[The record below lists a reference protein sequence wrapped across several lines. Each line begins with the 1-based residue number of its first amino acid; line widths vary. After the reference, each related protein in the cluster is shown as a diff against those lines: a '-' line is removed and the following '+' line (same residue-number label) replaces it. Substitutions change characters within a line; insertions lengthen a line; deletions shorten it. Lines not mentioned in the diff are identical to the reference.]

1 MRSLTA
7 RAVQKL
13 MLQLTQSDLGPVDS
27 YSATWLNQYCAKHR
41 PLDGHVVRVVRCCCC
56 LLLAWRGEL
65 WRGGGET
72 APRRSAAKQHPKTQ
86 THL

>member
-27 YSATWLNQYCAKHR
+27 YAATWLNQYCAKHR
-41 PLDGHVVRVVRCCCC
+41 PLDGHVVRSCAVDCCCC
-56 LLLAWRGEL
+56 LLAALLRGDNCAASGDEC
-65 WRGGGET
+65 RGG
-72 APRRSAAKQHPKTQ
+72 APRKPAN
-86 THL
+86 